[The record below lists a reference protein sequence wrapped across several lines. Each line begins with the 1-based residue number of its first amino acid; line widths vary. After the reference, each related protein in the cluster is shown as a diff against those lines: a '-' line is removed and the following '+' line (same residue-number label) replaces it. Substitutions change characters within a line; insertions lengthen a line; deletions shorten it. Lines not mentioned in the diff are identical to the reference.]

1 MSANTPAADVVL
13 LPQGRRRSFA
23 AASLWLRSRRVGNSW
38 PLPAI
43 ALSVVALLLV
53 QPAIPQGTQALLA
66 TAFMYVALAQGWN
79 VIGGFTGYASFGQVV
94 FFGVGAYTTAVMM
107 ANYRIGFWVTLP
119 VAIAVG
125 VLLAVI
131 AGIPLL
137 RLKGHYF
144 AIATLGMATG
154 MGEIVNNLGGITHG
168 GTGIE
173 IPVYGSKAV
182 TPYPGDTAFYVYF
195 LLIAAV
201 TVAFL
206 VVLTRS
212 RFGFAM
218 RAVHQDQDAA
228 AAVGVNTT
236 WVKVGAFALSGA
248 ITAAAGAFS
257 GFQTIQ
263 FYPTDVFNAGI
274 TVQMVIM
281 VLIGGSGSILGPIA
295 GAVGLTLLNN
305 YLSASFP
312 VYSYLILGGII
323 VLVVVLFPQGVITF
337 FTELW
342 KQRRV
347 SLLDNIRRY
356 RL

>member
-1 MSANTPAADVVL
+1 VNASTPAVDIAL
-13 LPQGRRRSFA
+13 IPRGRGRSVA

-43 ALSVVALLLV
+43 AIAVVALLLI
-53 QPAIPQGTQALLA
+53 QPAIPEGTQVLLA

-79 VIGGFTGYASFGQVV
+79 LIGGFTGYASFGQVG

-107 ANYRIGFWVTLP
+107 ANYHLGFWVTLP
-119 VAIAVG
+119 VAIVVG
-125 VLLAVI
+125 TLLAII

-168 GTGIE
+168 GAGIE
-173 IPVYGSKAV
+173 IPVFGSKAA
-182 TPYPGDTAFYVYF
+182 TPYPGDTGFYIYF

-212 RFGFAM
+212 RFGYAM
-218 RAVHQDQDAA
+218 RAIHQDQDAA

-236 WVKVGAFALSGA
+236 WVKVAAFALSGA

-263 FYPTDVFNAGI
+263 FYPTDVFATGI

-281 VLIGGSGSILGPIA
+281 VLIGGSGSIGGPIA
-295 GAVGLTLLNN
+295 GAIGLTLLNN
-305 YLSASFP
+305 YLSAVLP
-312 VYSYLILGGII
+312 GYSYLVLGGII
-323 VLVVVLFPQGVITF
+323 VLVVVLFPQGVVTF
-337 FTELW
+337 FTDSW